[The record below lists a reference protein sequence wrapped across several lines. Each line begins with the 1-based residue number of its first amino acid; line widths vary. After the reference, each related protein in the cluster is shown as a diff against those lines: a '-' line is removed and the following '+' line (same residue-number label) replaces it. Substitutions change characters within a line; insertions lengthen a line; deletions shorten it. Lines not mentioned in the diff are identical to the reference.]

1 MSMSRSDEPRPTRQ
15 RAVALQYGAGDSAPV
30 IVAAGMGHL
39 AEKILDVAQE
49 NGVPIYEDNSLATIL
64 SQLNLGQEI
73 PQELYRAVVEIY
85 VYFLNFDFNRQS
97 QGLRQLRNLIPGQN
111 HERPREG
118 GSASGGSANSGTAG
132 SGPVPGGQEEN

>member
-1 MSMSRSDEPRPTRQ
+1 MSMSRSEPEARPTRQ
-15 RAVALQYGAGDSAPV
+15 RAVALQYGVSDSAPV

-97 QGLRQLRNLIPGQN
+97 QGLRQLRNLIPGQG
-111 HERPREG
+111 HGQARDTG
-118 GSASGGSANSGTAG
+118 AG
-132 SGPVPGGQEEN
+132 EAAPGESQDN

>member
-1 MSMSRSDEPRPTRQ
+1 MSTSRSDEPRPTRQ
-15 RAVALQYGAGDSAPV
+15 RAVALQYGVSDSAPV

-64 SQLNLGQEI
+64 SQLNLGQQI
-73 PQELYRAVVEIY
+73 PEELYRAVVEIY

-97 QGLRQLRNLIPGQN
+97 QGLRQLRSLIPGGGRSHPQ
-111 HERPREG
+111 EESGGETGSPG
-118 GSASGGSANSGTAG
+118 GSNPPET
-132 SGPVPGGQEEN
+132 

>member
-1 MSMSRSDEPRPTRQ
+1 MSMSRSEPEARPTRQ
-15 RAVALQYGAGDSAPV
+15 RAVALQYGVSDSAPV

-97 QGLRQLRNLIPGQN
+97 QGLRQLRNLIPGQG
-111 HERPREG
+111 HAQARDTG
-118 GSASGGSANSGTAG
+118 AG
-132 SGPVPGGQEEN
+132 EAAPGESQDN

>member
-1 MSMSRSDEPRPTRQ
+1 MSMSRSDPEGRPTRQ
-15 RAVALQYGAGDSAPV
+15 RAVALQYGVSDSAPV

-97 QGLRQLRNLIPGQN
+97 QGLRQLRNLIPGQG
-111 HERPREG
+111 HAQARD
-118 GSASGGSANSGTAG
+118 AG
-132 SGPVPGGQEEN
+132 AGEPAPGEPQEN